1 MKIKINSKYKLSQI
15 KLNYNCPE
23 SEKNGVGPGSCS
35 NSENKLSDK
44 NTELKSKVFEL
55 HIKRSEG
62 HKIAIEKLNKLFTD
76 NNRFKIAG
84 RLKTPSSIEKKM
96 KARGIN
102 DPEKF
107 DDISGLRVVTTNAN
121 DTKIAIEKIKTEFKN
136 IIKPGTEDNY
146 IENPKETGYHAYHVT
161 IIIKGEPH
169 EIQVRTERFNKWAE
183 TYHDVYKAEDW
194 AKSANTPDT
203 VKYFKD
209 MANIYQKLDEGILSE
224 KVASEIE
231 PPCPSELQNIGRCL

>member
-1 MKIKINSKYKLSQI
+1 MKIKINSRYKLSQI

-44 NTELKSKVFEL
+44 NTELKSKVLEL

-62 HKIAIEKLNKLFTD
+62 H
-76 NNRFKIAG
+76 
-84 RLKTPSSIEKKM
+84 
-96 KARGIN
+96 
-102 DPEKF
+102 
-107 DDISGLRVVTTNAN
+107 
-121 DTKIAIEKIKTEFKN
+121 KIAIEKIKTEFKN